1 MHATLQSILTILLLL
16 VLLLVW
22 AQCDCN
28 YAAIV
33 EYVRDGSTVRVEL
46 LETHHNILF
55 KVAGVQ
61 SPVFKK
67 GYDGYQRWNVCANAS
82 SEYTLPREAVVLS
95 VRVWWFYCFQ

>member
-1 MHATLQSILTILLLL
+1 MLQSILTILLLL

-67 GYDGYQRWNVCANAS
+67 GYDGYQRAGACVRTRVVS
-82 SEYTLPREAVVLS
+82 TLCRARL
-95 VRVWWFYCFQ
+95 WF